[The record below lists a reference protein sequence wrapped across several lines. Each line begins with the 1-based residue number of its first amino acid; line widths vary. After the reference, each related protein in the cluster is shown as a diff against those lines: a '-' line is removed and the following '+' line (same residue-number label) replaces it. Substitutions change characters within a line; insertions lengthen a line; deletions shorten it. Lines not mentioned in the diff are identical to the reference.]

1 MDLDEDAEVK
11 IPEPQAQPG
20 EKEAGSQRQEGP
32 APATQREGSTPEVA
46 PGGGPRDASETSL
59 WGSGPGMWRWEVSA
73 GAGGGGEGLVQSE
86 GWRNRSVWRPRS
98 VCGGAGEMHRAARVT
113 VSQDGGGEGQR
124 AMAPLTAVQARGS
137 WERAGIV
144 CEEQQAAA
152 PTRAPGTPLWASEF
166 QSQQEE
172 CPGEAWVG
180 VSRRPRGRRSA
191 VGSGK
196 RVGRRGGCLHLL
208 KH

>member
-1 MDLDEDAEVK
+1 MPLRPLSGVLG
-11 IPEPQAQPG
+11 PEC
-20 EKEAGSQRQEGP
+20 
-32 APATQREGSTPEVA
+32 
-46 PGGGPRDASETSL
+46 GGGRCQQVQGEEGRVWYKVRGGET
-59 WGSGPGMWRWEVSA
+59 EVS
-73 GAGGGGEGLVQSE
+73 GDLEVSVVGRERCTEPRGLPCLRMGE
-86 GWRNRSVWRPRS
+86 
-98 VCGGAGEMHRAARVT
+98 
-113 VSQDGGGEGQR
+113 GEGQR

>member
-113 VSQDGGGEGQR
+113 MSQDGGGGGTAGHGTSHSGSSQRLLGAGGHCLRGAAGSCPHEGSR
-124 AMAPLTAVQARGS
+124 DTAV
-137 WERAGIV
+137 GI
-144 CEEQQAAA
+144 
-152 PTRAPGTPLWASEF
+152 
-166 QSQQEE
+166 
-172 CPGEAWVG
+172 
-180 VSRRPRGRRSA
+180 
-191 VGSGK
+191 
-196 RVGRRGGCLHLL
+196 
-208 KH
+208 